1 MLLPLPLAS
10 RRHLV
15 VSIQPGSL
23 PPSAS
28 CSVIGPPIHTHAHAH
43 AGTRTRTVLLYA
55 PRSSITT
62 ASSRRRRRKWCQ
74 RERVHMD
81 LPAGV
86 EPSPVDPATKPA
98 CDRCGWLRSFS
109 FSRNQSVKHLS
120 LPRVWRNPASSDVT
134 RTPRTGEEKSHCIWK
149 QYPIYEGVRRL
160 SGRVGA
166 VATWLKCWPEIQMHL
181 PKISSQTLQ
190 QD

>member
-1 MLLPLPLAS
+1 MSLPLLLAS

-28 CSVIGPPIHTHAHAH
+28 CSVIGPPTRTHAHAH
-43 AGTRTRTVLLYA
+43 ARTRTLLLYA

-62 ASSRRRRRKWCQ
+62 ASSRRRKRKWCQ
-74 RERVHMD
+74 RGRLHMD

-86 EPSPVDPATKPA
+86 EPSPLCPASKPA
-98 CDRCGWLRSFS
+98 CGRCGWLPSFS
-109 FSRNQSVKHLS
+109 SSRNQSVKHLS

-134 RTPRTGEEKSHCIWK
+134 RTPRTREEKSHCIWK

-160 SGRVGA
+160 SGCVGA
-166 VATWLKCWPEIQMHL
+166 VATWLKCCPEIQMHL
-181 PKISSQTLQ
+181 PKISSKTPH